1 MDLSAITQFDWQTV
15 VDYLAVAIGA
25 VTGALYASARKLDVI
40 GTVTVGLVAAYGG
53 GIIRDTLL
61 QTQGFFFMQHGVS
74 IVICAAIGVAVFL
87 FGKYMRK
94 ADRTLFLA
102 DALSM
107 SWFALAGASKAW
119 ASDVGVVLTVV
130 LGAVTAVGG
139 GVLRDACTGETP
151 AIFKAGNFY
160 AISAI
165 LGSSAYVICELAHA
179 PEVLSSATCIA
190 ASFTLTL
197 LSRHFNWRTT
207 PSRE

>member
-1 MDLSAITQFDWQTV
+1 MDFGAITQFDWQAV

-25 VTGALYASARKLDVI
+25 VTGALYASARKLDVV

-53 GIIRDTLL
+53 GIVRDMLL
-61 QTQGFFFMQHGVS
+61 QTHGFFFMQHPVS
-74 IVICAAIGVAVFL
+74 IVACAALGVVVFL
-87 FGKYMRK
+87 FGKHVRK
-94 ADRTLFLA
+94 AERSLFYA

-119 ASDVGVVLTVV
+119 GADVGIVLTVV

-165 LGSSAYVICELAHA
+165 LGSAAYVACEALGA
-179 PEVLSSATCIA
+179 PEALSSTVCVALCFA
-190 ASFTLTL
+190 LTL
-197 LSRHFNWRTT
+197 LSRRFNWRTK
-207 PSRE
+207 PSG